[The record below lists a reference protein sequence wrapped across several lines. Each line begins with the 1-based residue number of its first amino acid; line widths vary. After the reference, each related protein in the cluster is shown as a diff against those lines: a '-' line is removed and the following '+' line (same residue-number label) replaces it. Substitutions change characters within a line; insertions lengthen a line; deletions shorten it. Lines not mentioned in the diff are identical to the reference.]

1 MRQSLPKTI
10 FSYDKNS
17 LAQLGNI
24 LKDYFKTKKDL
35 SVSHQLNSV
44 ISPDLI
50 TLLNDENLDIIIK
63 NQLVFLTKQGY
74 KWNFLP
80 VFNKNLLLFCDFQIY
95 ERNHQYVWLSTNI
108 SGRSWN
114 FAESLPVK
122 KTTRVLD
129 LGTGTGLLAL
139 MARLKGGTAL
149 GVDINSRA
157 VHLAQL
163 NRDLNGLDL
172 VEFQNCDWKSV
183 DGHQFDLIVSQP
195 PFGFSSGE
203 ISLGFAFNGGNI
215 TGLQATKEIIRQ
227 FCPQDNQTLMIYV
240 HVLENKSHSRF
251 RGLLQ
256 EWVADKSI
264 SISLK
269 PHSRYSI
276 KLWWEKH
283 RKKQRDLNVTLLPP
297 EFRIYHEVVT
307 YFVYLT
313 KN

>member
-1 MRQSLPKTI
+1 MRLSLPKTI
-10 FSYDKNS
+10 FSYEKES
-17 LAQLGNI
+17 LAQLGKI
-24 LKDYFKTKKDL
+24 LKTYFKTNKEFPL
-35 SVSHQLNSV
+35 LPQINSV
-44 ISPDLI
+44 ISPGLI
-50 TLLNDENLDIIIK
+50 TLLKDENLEILIK
-63 NQLVFLTKQGY
+63 NRLVCITENRY

-80 VFNKNLLLFCDFQIY
+80 VFNKNLLLFCDFPIY
-95 ERNHQYVWLSTNI
+95 ERNHKYVWLSTNI

-139 MARLKGGTAL
+139 TARLKGGSAL
-149 GVDINSRA
+149 GIDINPRA
-157 VHLAQL
+157 VHLARL

-172 VEFQNCDWKSV
+172 VEFQDCDWKSV
-183 DGHQFDLIVSQP
+183 DGCQFDLIVSQP

-203 ISLGFAFNGGNI
+203 MSLGFAFNGGNL
-215 TGLQATKEIIRQ
+215 TGLQATKEIIHQ
-227 FCPQDNQTLMIYV
+227 FCPQDNQTLIIYV
-240 HVLENKSHSRF
+240 HALENKSHSRF

-256 EWVADKSI
+256 EWVVDKSI

-276 KLWWEKH
+276 KLWWEKQQ
-283 RKKQRDLNVTLLPP
+283 RKQIVETTTLLPP

-307 YFVYLT
+307 YFVNLT